1 MRRVTPE
8 EAKATLKRLLEWAKS
23 DSMPKGGKLGEWVF
37 ETSDKFEST
46 GESLTK
52 NVIQKKWNTPS
63 LFPQC
68 PESNINNPLKVYFD
82 NLKEDEVFS
91 TNKYGES
98 VVMKRALSEDGK
110 TLYVM
115 TFNEKNFIKQFA
127 LATVTYEDGFYVH
140 ESKGSYFE
148 EQGAEK
154 YYTLEQGLEWTG
166 GDKVFG
172 DLSVQKFGGYGEY
185 AVVKDKSIYHAPTNI
200 STKESA
206 GLPMSASTALIA
218 IQKVAPNK
226 SDNILVYGASG
237 AVGYTLSQILI
248 AKGYKVTLVASK
260 KHHAYLSELNPVDIL
275 DYADPNFKLKDD
287 SYNLIFAVNGYQPIK
302 AYMKALKKRG
312 KLAVIG
318 GDFRQINDAMMKGL
332 FYRVFKRKRALSI
345 MSKSTP
351 ETLNPSFPHV
361 GHVNQPSLYLIIRRI
376 LTLCVY

>member
-1 MRRVTPE
+1 MIEKYSREVTIDYKGEKYSVRDNGAIFKHARNNERKRPTDEVWTFGKVNSKGYLAIAGETIHRIVCFAFHGEPDTAQHIVDHIDTNRQNNRPENLRWLTKLENILNNPITKRRIEIQCGSIEEFLKDPSCISDTSQDPNFEWMRRVTPE
-8 EAKATLKRLLEWAKS
+8 EAKATLERLLEWAKS

-82 NLKEDEVFS
+82 NLKQDVVFS

-115 TFNEKNFIKQFA
+115 TFNEKNFLKQFA
-127 LATVTYEDGFYVH
+127 LATVTYEDGFFIH

-166 GDKVFG
+166 GDG
-172 DLSVQKFGGYGEY
+172 ID
-185 AVVKDKSIYHAPTNI
+185 
-200 STKESA
+200 
-206 GLPMSASTALIA
+206 
-218 IQKVAPNK
+218 
-226 SDNILVYGASG
+226 
-237 AVGYTLSQILI
+237 
-248 AKGYKVTLVASK
+248 
-260 KHHAYLSELNPVDIL
+260 
-275 DYADPNFKLKDD
+275 DYA
-287 SYNLIFAVNGYQPIK
+287 
-302 AYMKALKKRG
+302 
-312 KLAVIG
+312 
-318 GDFRQINDAMMKGL
+318 
-332 FYRVFKRKRALSI
+332 
-345 MSKSTP
+345 
-351 ETLNPSFPHV
+351 
-361 GHVNQPSLYLIIRRI
+361 
-376 LTLCVY
+376 

>member
-1 MRRVTPE
+1 MIEKYSREVTIDYKGEKYSVRDNGAIFKHARNNERKRPTDEVWTFGKVNSKGYLAIAGETIHRIVCFAFHGEPDTPQHIVDHIDTNRQNNRPENLRWLTKLENILNNPITKRRIEIQCGSIEEFLKDPSCISDTSQDPNFEWMRRVTPE
-8 EAKATLKRLLEWAKS
+8 EAKATLERLLEWAKS

-166 GDKVFG
+166 GDG
-172 DLSVQKFGGYGEY
+172 ID
-185 AVVKDKSIYHAPTNI
+185 
-200 STKESA
+200 
-206 GLPMSASTALIA
+206 
-218 IQKVAPNK
+218 
-226 SDNILVYGASG
+226 
-237 AVGYTLSQILI
+237 
-248 AKGYKVTLVASK
+248 
-260 KHHAYLSELNPVDIL
+260 
-275 DYADPNFKLKDD
+275 DY
-287 SYNLIFAVNGYQPIK
+287 S
-302 AYMKALKKRG
+302 
-312 KLAVIG
+312 
-318 GDFRQINDAMMKGL
+318 
-332 FYRVFKRKRALSI
+332 
-345 MSKSTP
+345 
-351 ETLNPSFPHV
+351 
-361 GHVNQPSLYLIIRRI
+361 
-376 LTLCVY
+376 

>member
-1 MRRVTPE
+1 MIEKYSREVTIDYKGEKYSVRDNGAIFKHARNNERKRPTDEVWTFGKVNSKGYLAIAGETIHRIVCFAFHGESDTPQHIVDHIDTNRQNNRPENLRWLTKLENILNNPITKRRIEIQCGSIEEFLKYPSCISDTSQDPNFEWMRRVTPE
-8 EAKATLKRLLEWAKS
+8 EAKATLERLLKWAKS

-110 TLYVM
+110 TLYVR

-127 LATVTYEDGFYVH
+127 LATVTYEDGFYIH
-140 ESKGSYFE
+140 ENKGSYFE

-166 GDKVFG
+166 GDG
-172 DLSVQKFGGYGEY
+172 ID
-185 AVVKDKSIYHAPTNI
+185 
-200 STKESA
+200 
-206 GLPMSASTALIA
+206 
-218 IQKVAPNK
+218 
-226 SDNILVYGASG
+226 
-237 AVGYTLSQILI
+237 
-248 AKGYKVTLVASK
+248 
-260 KHHAYLSELNPVDIL
+260 
-275 DYADPNFKLKDD
+275 DY
-287 SYNLIFAVNGYQPIK
+287 S
-302 AYMKALKKRG
+302 
-312 KLAVIG
+312 
-318 GDFRQINDAMMKGL
+318 
-332 FYRVFKRKRALSI
+332 
-345 MSKSTP
+345 
-351 ETLNPSFPHV
+351 
-361 GHVNQPSLYLIIRRI
+361 
-376 LTLCVY
+376 

>member
-1 MRRVTPE
+1 MIEKYSREVTIDYKGEKYSVRDNGAIFKHARNNERKRPTDEVWTFGKVNSKGYLAIAGETIHRIVCFAFHGEPDTSQHIVDHIDTNRQNNRPENLRWLTKLENILNNPITKRRIEIQCGSIEEFLKDPSCISDTSQDPNFEWMRRVTPE
-8 EAKATLKRLLEWAKS
+8 EAKATLERLLEWAKS

-82 NLKEDEVFS
+82 NLKQDVVFS

-115 TFNEKNFIKQFA
+115 TFNEKSFMKQFA
-127 LATVTYEDGFYVH
+127 LATVTYEDGFFIH

-166 GDKVFG
+166 GDG
-172 DLSVQKFGGYGEY
+172 ID
-185 AVVKDKSIYHAPTNI
+185 
-200 STKESA
+200 
-206 GLPMSASTALIA
+206 
-218 IQKVAPNK
+218 
-226 SDNILVYGASG
+226 
-237 AVGYTLSQILI
+237 
-248 AKGYKVTLVASK
+248 
-260 KHHAYLSELNPVDIL
+260 
-275 DYADPNFKLKDD
+275 DYA
-287 SYNLIFAVNGYQPIK
+287 
-302 AYMKALKKRG
+302 
-312 KLAVIG
+312 
-318 GDFRQINDAMMKGL
+318 
-332 FYRVFKRKRALSI
+332 
-345 MSKSTP
+345 
-351 ETLNPSFPHV
+351 
-361 GHVNQPSLYLIIRRI
+361 
-376 LTLCVY
+376 